1 MNNISP
7 SLYIPHLPMWLIS
20 ISFSHSCDNG
30 KLAPP
35 EASTNGTFKVAVVFS
50 ATEIVDLQANG
61 LVFRVGGSPS
71 TYCPSNIAA
80 CPASVSE
87 TVWTCADGLC
97 DLVCRL
103 RFFPFGVLSSFQSLL
118 ISSTER
124 RSARWPANLHRPQ
137 RRRLLHPSTLRL
149 RSPRFVVQWILGGP
163 GRILVLRRRRFL
175 RLPPSRWDVR
185 VPALR
190 RRP

>member
-1 MNNISP
+1 
-7 SLYIPHLPMWLIS
+7 MWLKS

-35 EASTNGTFKVAVVFS
+35 VASKTGTFKVAVVFS

-61 LVFRVGGSPS
+61 LVFRVGGSPA

-103 RFFPFGVLSSFQSLL
+103 RFRSEFLLSS
-118 ISSTER
+118 
-124 RSARWPANLHRPQ
+124 NLR
-137 RRRLLHPSTLRL
+137 
-149 RSPRFVVQWILGGP
+149 
-163 GRILVLRRRRFL
+163 
-175 RLPPSRWDVR
+175 
-185 VPALR
+185 
-190 RRP
+190 